1 MKKWIKISLW
11 SLAKLIGAFAVF
23 AVWYKQTYS
32 MSVVASYEVNDP
44 SMRHRILIATQ
55 GSDFK
60 DSIVYELVREFRSR
74 QFYIKVIDVSE
85 LAQIKEEAWSA
96 IIILHTWEY
105 SKPPK
110 AVQLFVQRT
119 QPSGT
124 SGKLII
130 LTTSGGGH
138 YKMPGI
144 DAITAPSQ
152 TDEASKHATEI
163 IRRVNDILTYP

>member
-1 MKKWIKISLW
+1 MNKWIKISLW
-11 SLAKLIGAFAVF
+11 SLATLMGAFAVF

-44 SMRHRILIATQ
+44 SRRQHILIATQ
-55 GSDFK
+55 GSEFK
-60 DSIVYELVREFRSR
+60 DSIVHQLVREFRSR
-74 QFYIKVIDVSE
+74 QFYIKVIDVSK
-85 LAQIKEEAWSA
+85 LSQINDEAWSA

-110 AVQLFVQRT
+110 AVQLFVQRM
-119 QPSGT
+119 QPAGT

-130 LTTSGGGH
+130 LTTSGGGD
-138 YKMPGI
+138 YKMQGI
-144 DAITAPSQ
+144 DAVTAPSQ
-152 TDEASKHATEI
+152 IDKASKNATEI